1 MLRRWLSQLHVRAP
15 RLAFAAICTLYCSPV
30 GGSTLG
36 DGAASVDIAFALTA
50 ENAPRHLA
58 LVLRELAEPR
68 WARLVGRRLDAEDAT
83 TERCRDEQSEAR
95 GSSTS
100 EQLFNLARCLGV
112 WPPASQAPLEQL
124 LQTRFGGAKA
134 ADFPDVT
141 VVSGTGR
148 RIVPVGALGPQ
159 VANDRTVQQARAPEQ
174 LPAAVRQS
182 LCDQRKT
189 FLSSPDCLVGLRST
203 SRGLAVIQLTTTYR
217 VILRRHVPQD
227 EAPALIEAVRL
238 SVSRGD
244 ARAPADAVGV
254 VFHQQR
260 RAVGEQ
266 TLSDGTPTAVPRTTR
281 EVWTEMGLRGPSGD
295 LPVVPAA
302 PVIVV
307 DSYEESD
314 APSLAKLAE
323 KFAHLPALPLP
334 QRLGLA
340 GLRHTEGVAS
350 VLFPRLGEART
361 GGGPPSFDPAAVR
374 GGLRRRDDIFSTGAN
389 WQYLLNSFGVGTT
402 EPSVFVSA
410 WSDAGAGSIQPS
422 LQSEGAAWL
431 HRQLESYSVIAV
443 LSAGKARNR
452 SAPEPAPMRNIEQ
465 LGANCPVWPSCMG
478 GLPWAVTVAAAEMGP
493 DGPRLADPA
502 LYALGAR
509 SVMLSAIGRRVPVLH
524 LPDTPDQ
531 SPHVGEEPRTV
542 NASIAD
548 GSSFA
553 APAVALLA
561 SELISLRRKAS
572 AAETPRLALL
582 RIFATVDPLQPVAE
596 TRDLVRYGHINL
608 DRALIGADRAWTGSE
623 REGYAALYP
632 VPQSGEQVTPRR
644 AVVESY
650 PLFDVESN
658 LIRLAP
664 EAELLSLRFGA
675 GRGWLTLRS
684 AAGEKETIPLETVL
698 RISHDAGTR
707 DCIRRRQIE
716 PGAACPDRSE
726 PMFDVYFLR
735 KESWQL
741 QPALGRDGVQPPE
754 VPILEVV
761 VRRSVRFGEVPDVRQ
776 GRCRVDGEDGVDQ
789 PPRPACLYMAE
800 ADVASG
806 NAPRFA
812 PINLWA
818 FEDIVFPP
826 NHAFLDRFR
835 GYSARRPE
843 QCYGLLGSA
852 WSDTVARV
860 GLPGE
865 LQARSN
871 RPGLARQLRT
881 ACRVQRS

>member
-1 MLRRWLSQLHVRAP
+1 M
-15 RLAFAAICTLYCSPV
+15 
-30 GGSTLG
+30 
-36 DGAASVDIAFALTA
+36 
-50 ENAPRHLA
+50 
-58 LVLRELAEPR
+58 LRELAEPR
-68 WARLVGRRLDAEDAT
+68 WVRLVGRRLDAEDAT
-83 TERCRDEQSEAR
+83 TERCRDGQSKAR
-95 GSSTS
+95 GLSTS
-100 EQLFNLARCLGV
+100 EQLFNLARCIEV

-124 LQTRFGGAKA
+124 LETRFGGAEA

-141 VVSGTGR
+141 VVSDTGR
-148 RIVPVGALGPQ
+148 RIVPIGALDPQ
-159 VANDRTVQQARAPEQ
+159 IANDRTVQQARAPEQ
-174 LPAAVRQS
+174 LPAAVQQS

-189 FLSSPDCLVGLRST
+189 FLSIPDCLVGLRST

-244 ARAPADAVGV
+244 ARAPADAVAV

-266 TLSDGTPTAVPRTTR
+266 KSGDGTPSAVPRTTR
-281 EVWTEMGLRGPSGD
+281 EVWTEMGLRGPSEE

-307 DSYEESD
+307 DSYDEFD
-314 APSLAKLAE
+314 APSLAELAE
-323 KFAHLPALPLP
+323 QFAHLPALPLQ
-334 QRLGLA
+334 QRGGPLA

-350 VLFPRLGEART
+350 VLFPRLGEVRT

-374 GGLRRRDDIFSTGAN
+374 GGLKRRDDIFSTGAN
-389 WQYLLNSFGVGTT
+389 WQTLLSSLGVGMS

-410 WSDAGAGSIQPS
+410 WSDAGAGSLNRS
-422 LQSEGAAWL
+422 LRSEGAAWL
-431 HRQLESYSVIAV
+431 HRQLEYYSVIAV
-443 LSAGKARNR
+443 LSAGKAQNR
-452 SAPEPAPMRNIEQ
+452 GLPEPTPMRNIEQ
-465 LGANCPVWPSCMG
+465 LGAYCPVWPSCMG
-478 GLPWAVTVAAAEMGP
+478 GLPLAVTVAAAEMGP

-509 SVMLSAIGRRVPVLH
+509 SVMVSAIGRRVPVLH
-524 LPDTPDQ
+524 LSDTPDQ
-531 SPHVGEEPRTV
+531 DLPIGEEPRTV
-542 NASIAD
+542 NTLIAD

-561 SELISLRRKAS
+561 SELISLRREAS
-572 AAETPRLALL
+572 AAESPRLALQ

-596 TRDLVRYGHINL
+596 TRDLVRYGHVNR

-632 VPQSGEQVTPRR
+632 VRQSGEQITPRR

-658 LIRLAP
+658 LIRSASKEEP
-664 EAELLSLRFGA
+664 RGLRFGA
-675 GRGWLTLRS
+675 GRGWLTLRT
-684 AAGEKETIPLETVL
+684 AAGEKETIALETVL

-735 KESWQL
+735 KEMWQL
-741 QPALGRDGVQPPE
+741 QPELGRDGRQPPR
-754 VPILEVV
+754 VPISEVV
-761 VRRSVRFGEVPDVRQ
+761 VWRSVRFGEVADVQQ
-776 GRCRVDGEDGVDQ
+776 GRCRADGEDGVDQ
-789 PPRPACLYMAE
+789 PSRPACLYMAE
-800 ADVASG
+800 ANVATG
-806 NAPRFA
+806 NAPRFT

-826 NHAFLDRFR
+826 NHAFLDRFQ
-835 GYSARRPE
+835 GHSARRPE

-852 WSDTVARV
+852 WSDAVARV

-871 RPGLARQLRT
+871 RQGLARQLRT
-881 ACRVQRS
+881 ACRV